1 MYETLASFAQ
11 TWGLIAFMAFFIG
24 VIAYAVWPK
33 NRDKFN
39 AAARSVLD
47 ENARP
52 AAADGQTNQQTGEQ
66 TGAKDDRHG

>member
-1 MYETLASFAQ
+1 MYEALASFAQ
-11 TWGLIAFMAFFIG
+11 TWGLIGFVIFFLG

-52 AAADGQTNQQTGEQ
+52 DDADAPTDT
-66 TGAKDDRHG
+66 KDGRDG

>member
-1 MYETLASFAQ
+1 MYEALASFAQ

-52 AAADGQTNQQTGEQ
+52 AEADAPADTR
-66 TGAKDDRHG
+66 DDRHG

>member
-11 TWGLIAFMAFFIG
+11 TWGLLAFVVFFIG

-33 NRDKFN
+33 NRAKFH

-47 ENARP
+47 ENPRP
-52 AAADGQTNQQTGEQ
+52 ADAEKPVEKPADT
-66 TGAKDDRHG
+66 KDDRDG